1 MPFDKRKNVFISG
14 SAYEYGRFGEENGRG
29 FIRDLS
35 KTLLKNG
42 FKIISGFG
50 SGVGNYVIEG
60 ALHGIYLEQKDK
72 VTDQLKV
79 YPFPSLNGENTLNGG
94 IRLPLYGGTTLKGQ
108 AENIH
113 TSYRDDIISQAG
125 IAIFLFGNKL
135 MDISVREADGM
146 REEFEIA
153 KSYKALLIPVGASG
167 YISEKLWKD
176 IVAHYDEYF
185 DSRKKFEW
193 YECLG
198 NPAARPD
205 ELIDA
210 IVKIALYE

>member
-14 SAYEYGRFGEENGRG
+14 SAYEYGRFGEENGRH

-60 ALHGIYLEQKDK
+60 ALHSIYLEQKEK

-79 YPFPSLNGENTLNGG
+79 YPFPNLNGG
-94 IRLPLYGGTTLKGQ
+94 T
-108 AENIH
+108 ENIH
-113 TSYRDDIISQAG
+113 TNYRDDMISQAG

-135 MDISVREADGM
+135 TDISVREADGM

-153 KSYKALLIPVGASG
+153 KSHHALLIPVGSSG

-176 IVAHYDEYF
+176 ILAHYDEYF
-185 DSRKKFEW
+185 DSREKFEW

-198 NPAARPD
+198 NPAARPE

-210 IVKIALYE
+210 ILQIAQ

>member
-14 SAYEYGRFGEENGRG
+14 SAYEYGRFGEEDGRG

-79 YPFPSLNGENTLNGG
+79 YPFPNLNGGTNLNGGAKLYGGYTLNGET
-94 IRLPLYGGTTLKGQ
+94 
-108 AENIH
+108 ENIH
-113 TSYRDDIISQAG
+113 TNYRDDMISQAG

-135 MDISVREADGM
+135 TDISVREADGM

-153 KSYKALLIPVGASG
+153 KSYNALLIPVGASG

-176 IVAHYDEYF
+176 VLARYDEYF
-185 DSRKKFEW
+185 DSREKFEW

-210 IVKIALYE
+210 ILQIVQ

>member
-1 MPFDKRKNVFISG
+1 VDAMPFDKRKKVFISG
-14 SAYEYGRFGEENGRG
+14 SAYEYGRFGEENGRV
-29 FIRDLS
+29 FIRELS
-35 KTLLKNG
+35 KTLLKTG

-60 ALHGIYLEQKDK
+60 ALHGIYLEQKEK
-72 VTDQLKV
+72 VTDQLRV
-79 YPFPSLNGENTLNGG
+79 YPFPSLNGET
-94 IRLPLYGGTTLKGQ
+94 
-108 AENIH
+108 ENIH
-113 TSYRDDIISQAG
+113 RNYRDDIISQAG

-153 KSYKALLIPVGASG
+153 KTHNALLIPVGASG

-176 IVAHYDEYF
+176 IVARYDEYF
-185 DSRKKFEW
+185 DSRKKFEL

>member
-1 MPFDKRKNVFISG
+1 MPFDKRKNIFISG
-14 SAYEYGRFGEENGRG
+14 SAYEYGRFGEENGRD

-60 ALHGIYLEQKDK
+60 ALHGIYLEQKEK

-79 YPFPSLNGENTLNGG
+79 YPFPGLNGG
-94 IRLPLYGGTTLKGQ
+94 T
-108 AENIH
+108 ENIH
-113 TSYRDDIISQAG
+113 TNYRDDMISQAG

-176 IVAHYDEYF
+176 IVARYDEYF
-185 DSRKKFEW
+185 DSREKFEW

-210 IVKIALYE
+210 ILQIAQ

>member
-14 SAYEYGRFGEENGRG
+14 SAYEYGRFGEDNGRV
-29 FIRDLS
+29 FIRDLT

-60 ALHGIYLEQKDK
+60 ALHGIYLDQREK

-79 YPFPSLNGENTLNGG
+79 YPFPSLNGQT
-94 IRLPLYGGTTLKGQ
+94 
-108 AENIH
+108 ENIH

-153 KSYKALLIPVGASG
+153 KSHKALLIPVGASG

-185 DSRKKFEW
+185 DSRKEFEW
-193 YECLG
+193 FECLG

-210 IVKIALYE
+210 IVKIALYEKEKSIHQF

>member
-14 SAYEYGRFGEENGRG
+14 SAYEYGKFGEENGRD

-60 ALHGIYLEQKDK
+60 ALDGIFLDQKDK
-72 VTDQLKV
+72 ITDQLKV
-79 YPFPSLNGENTLNGG
+79 FPFPSLNG
-94 IRLPLYGGTTLKGQ
+94 GT
-108 AENIH
+108 ENIH
-113 TSYRDDIISQAG
+113 TNYRADIISQAG
-125 IAIFLFGNKL
+125 TAIFLFGNKL

-153 KSYKALLIPVGASG
+153 KSCKALLIPVGASG

-176 IVAHYDEYF
+176 IVGRYDEYF
-185 DSRKKFEW
+185 DSREKFEW

-210 IVKIALYE
+210 ILKIAHTNE

>member
-14 SAYEYGRFGEENGRG
+14 SAYEYGRFGEDNGRV
-29 FIRDLS
+29 FIRDLT

-60 ALHGIYLEQKDK
+60 ALHGIYLDQREK

-79 YPFPSLNGENTLNGG
+79 YPFPSLNGQT
-94 IRLPLYGGTTLKGQ
+94 
-108 AENIH
+108 ENIH

-153 KSYKALLIPVGASG
+153 KSHKALLIPVGASG

-176 IVAHYDEYF
+176 IVARYDEYF
-185 DSRKKFEW
+185 DSRKEFEW
-193 YECLG
+193 FECLG

-210 IVKIALYE
+210 IVKIALYEKEKSIHQF

>member
-1 MPFDKRKNVFISG
+1 
-14 SAYEYGRFGEENGRG
+14 
-29 FIRDLS
+29 
-35 KTLLKNG
+35 
-42 FKIISGFG
+42 
-50 SGVGNYVIEG
+50 
-60 ALHGIYLEQKDK
+60 
-72 VTDQLKV
+72 
-79 YPFPSLNGENTLNGG
+79 LNGETTLNVQ
-94 IRLPLYGGTTLKGQ
+94 I
-108 AENIH
+108 ENIH
-113 TSYRDDIISQAG
+113 KNYRDDIISQAG
-125 IAIFLFGNKL
+125 TAIFLFGNKL

-185 DSRKKFEW
+185 DSRDKFEW

-198 NPAARPD
+198 NPAARPG

-210 IVKIALYE
+210 ILQIAQ

>member
-14 SAYEYGRFGEENGRG
+14 SAYEYGRFGEENGRD

-79 YPFPSLNGENTLNGG
+79 FPFPSLNGETCLNGETTLNVQ
-94 IRLPLYGGTTLKGQ
+94 I
-108 AENIH
+108 ENIH
-113 TSYRDDIISQAG
+113 KNYRDDIISQAG
-125 IAIFLFGNKL
+125 TAIFLFGNKL

-185 DSRKKFEW
+185 DSRDKFEW

-198 NPAARPD
+198 NPAARPG

-210 IVKIALYE
+210 ILQIAQ